1 MANPTPQQQA
11 AIDKRG
17 RVIVSA
23 SAGSG
28 KTFVMIERLVSY
40 VEGGGDL
47 ENVLAVTFT
56 KKAAAQMKDKLRTAL
71 IKHTA
76 AADSDTRAHIK
87 QQLSKIALA
96 NISTIHSFCAYLLR
110 VYFYLLDID
119 GSFEILSE
127 DGGAEAQMRS
137 RALENLFERL
147 YSEENA
153 DFLYLL
159 ERYGKKRNDGS
170 LKGLVISAYEAVR
183 NVPDYEQLLKNTAR
197 ADEQTFEDICAEIFA
212 DARTKCGEL
221 IAEISSFTAQNPLNA
236 ACKKI
241 AAEMLE
247 ILMEAEAQNDIF
259 APLPGFSTSRKPPRS
274 DEDPIAKKFF
284 ELRDYVKGRY
294 EKLYE
299 GIGDRETEFKNY
311 LSTARTAAAFSDLV
325 LAFDEEYS
333 ALKREEG
340 KLDYGDLEHLTLKL
354 LAMDGMQQEV
364 RSRFKQVF
372 VDEYQDVNPVQ
383 ERIISLVGGENLFLV
398 GDVKQAIYGFR
409 GSKSEYFSKK
419 EGEFAAHGGALMLSH
434 NFRSAP
440 RVIES
445 VNASFSLLMRNDTC
459 GIDYAAAQMVAGGAY
474 LPSGGGAYVHVFG
487 KEQREKSAADG
498 VYSVERDELRKAEL
512 SREGLAVLDVVKR
525 ELESTFYDIEAGC
538 TRAVEPKDICIL
550 TRKRDNSSPTE
561 IARALSAAG
570 FSVSGGQG
578 GNACDFSEVK
588 QILDILSYIDN
599 SEQDIPLASAMLSP
613 VGGFSEEELA
623 RIKIAEPDP
632 FDPVTGKKLQLTFRE
647 RCARYAAKFRDD
659 IAEKL
664 NEFENKIEGYRNL
677 SHLFGAGTLIDNI
690 LHDSAL
696 EAKYYQDGAKK
707 LKNIRR
713 LAEAAYTPSGELGLS
728 EFLNKIKAG
737 GFNLPVAES
746 GGEGSIAMMTMHSS
760 KGLEFPVVIL
770 ADVCKSFR
778 GQGERALPFD
788 ERYGFAHRMF
798 DMQSRVSAPTLLGKL
813 IKLKAARE
821 EVRGEMNLL
830 YVACTR
836 AKYRLHIMSAE
847 GDKFNR
853 WRVTGASNYA
863 QMLDFNCFKQ
873 ENSEN
878 ADFSFEEPAPALISK
893 PDKEAE
899 EVFLSHFMQPYAYS
913 SSVNLSV
920 KSSATALLKSQEGE
934 YYARDEL
941 FPEDGDEADAAGR
954 GTAYHRFLQLCD
966 FSVKDEDG
974 IEREVERFVSEGLM
988 PQEEAEFIN
997 ARTLSDILSMPCFK
1011 MAEGAKTFREREFLC
1026 ALPANSFLDTDAR
1039 DDVLV
1044 QGAIDLLCEKDGK
1057 YAIIDYKFSSLA
1069 IPAIAAKYSK
1079 QLNLYRLA
1087 VQKILGVKAEDIEAH
1102 IVNIRTLKAVK
1113 LDF

>member
-1 MANPTPQQQA
+1 
-11 AIDKRG
+11 
-17 RVIVSA
+17 
-23 SAGSG
+23 
-28 KTFVMIERLVSY
+28 
-40 VEGGGDL
+40 
-47 ENVLAVTFT
+47 
-56 KKAAAQMKDKLRTAL
+56 
-71 IKHTA
+71 
-76 AADSDTRAHIK
+76 
-87 QQLSKIALA
+87 
-96 NISTIHSFCAYLLR
+96 
-110 VYFYLLDID
+110 
-119 GSFEILSE
+119 
-127 DGGAEAQMRS
+127 
-137 RALENLFERL
+137 
-147 YSEENA
+147 
-153 DFLYLL
+153 
-159 ERYGKKRNDGS
+159 
-170 LKGLVISAYEAVR
+170 
-183 NVPDYEQLLKNTAR
+183 
-197 ADEQTFEDICAEIFA
+197 
-212 DARTKCGEL
+212 
-221 IAEISSFTAQNPLNA
+221 
-236 ACKKI
+236 
-241 AAEMLE
+241 
-247 ILMEAEAQNDIF
+247 
-259 APLPGFSTSRKPPRS
+259 
-274 DEDPIAKKFF
+274 
-284 ELRDYVKGRY
+284 
-294 EKLYE
+294 
-299 GIGDRETEFKNY
+299 
-311 LSTARTAAAFSDLV
+311 
-325 LAFDEEYS
+325 
-333 ALKREEG
+333 
-340 KLDYGDLEHLTLKL
+340 
-354 LAMDGMQQEV
+354 
-364 RSRFKQVF
+364 
-372 VDEYQDVNPVQ
+372 
-383 ERIISLVGGENLFLV
+383 
-398 GDVKQAIYGFR
+398 
-409 GSKSEYFSKK
+409 
-419 EGEFAAHGGALMLSH
+419 
-434 NFRSAP
+434 
-440 RVIES
+440 
-445 VNASFSLLMRNDTC
+445 
-459 GIDYAAAQMVAGGAY
+459 
-474 LPSGGGAYVHVFG
+474 
-487 KEQREKSAADG
+487 
-498 VYSVERDELRKAEL
+498 
-512 SREGLAVLDVVKR
+512 
-525 ELESTFYDIEAGC
+525 
-538 TRAVEPKDICIL
+538 
-550 TRKRDNSSPTE
+550 
-561 IARALSAAG
+561 
-570 FSVSGGQG
+570 
-578 GNACDFSEVK
+578 
-588 QILDILSYIDN
+588 
-599 SEQDIPLASAMLSP
+599 MLSP

-623 RIKIAEPDP
+623 RIKIKYRDEK
-632 FDPVTGKKLQLTFRE
+632 TLTFRACCE
-647 RCARYAAKFRDD
+647 KYKKEGGND
-659 IAEKL
+659 ISA
-664 NEFENKIEGYRNL
+664 KIEAFEKKIESYRNL

-713 LAEAAYTPSGELGLS
+713 LAEVAYTPSGELGLS

-746 GGEGSIAMMTMHSS
+746 GGESSIAMMTMHSS

-1026 ALPANSFLDTDAR
+1026 ALPANSFLDTDAE